1 MNALAAH
8 PLVDLAHGRSKQ
20 DRDRL
25 LLAMVD
31 MCAQSEDVRRPELKA
46 LLGDVFVKLASEAER
61 EIRKA
66 LADRLACADWAPKA
80 LIDILALDEI
90 EIARP
95 VIRSSPLLQD
105 DDLLRILVK
114 AAVEHQIEVAR
125 RPGVG
130 ARVVDAI
137 LDRAEPSV
145 MAALA
150 GNTETDLSDEALRR
164 LVFAS
169 RRITA
174 LRSPMIR
181 HPQLTRT
188 LALQMYSW
196 IGEALRAALT
206 DRFEVDPEELCRAV
220 GDAVSAAHAGSP
232 QSPAAAPPSEASD
245 DTDRRLVAKLQAA
258 GELRPGY
265 LVRALK
271 ERKLGLFQAALATLG
286 GFEIGE
292 VRRACNASDPE
303 LIALA
308 CAAVGIDKV
317 VFPTLL
323 VMVRE
328 LNQGRPGGGPDAGKR
343 ASGAFSRDPTN
354 AGRAFRDL
362 ATGV

>member
-1 MNALAAH
+1 MSARAAH
-8 PLVDLAHGRSKQ
+8 PLIDLAHRRTEG
-20 DRDRL
+20 DRNRL

-31 MCAQSEDVRRPELKA
+31 MCATSEEARRPELRS
-46 LLGDVFVKLASEAER
+46 LLGDVFIKLAAEAER

-66 LADRLACADWAPKA
+66 LAERLASAEWAPKA

-95 VIRSSPLLQD
+95 IILASPLLQD
-105 DDLLRILVK
+105 EDLMRILVQ
-114 AAVEHQIEVAR
+114 ATVEHQIEVAR

-130 ARVVDAI
+130 PRVVEAI
-137 LDRAEPSV
+137 LDRGEPSV
-145 MAALA
+145 LAALA

-174 LRSPMIR
+174 LRSPLVR
-181 HPQLTRT
+181 HPQLTRP

-196 IGEALRAALT
+196 IGEALRSALT
-206 DRFEVDPEELCRAV
+206 DRFEVDPDELCRAV
-220 GDAVSAAHAGSP
+220 VDAVAAAHAGP
-232 QSPAAAPPSEASD
+232 PHRPAPAGDEQD
-245 DTDRRLVAKLQAA
+245 EMERRLVAKLEAA

-271 ERKLGLFQAALATLG
+271 EGKLSLFQTAMAALG
-286 GFEIGE
+286 RFPVGE
-292 VRRACNASDPE
+292 VRRACNAPDPE

-308 CAAVGIDKV
+308 CAAVGIDRV

-323 VMVRE
+323 VLMRE
-328 LNQGRPGGGPDAGKR
+328 LNAGRPGGGPEAGKR
-343 ASGAFSRDPTN
+343 AASAFMRDPAN
-354 AGRAFRDL
+354 AARAFRDL
-362 ATGV
+362 VAGV